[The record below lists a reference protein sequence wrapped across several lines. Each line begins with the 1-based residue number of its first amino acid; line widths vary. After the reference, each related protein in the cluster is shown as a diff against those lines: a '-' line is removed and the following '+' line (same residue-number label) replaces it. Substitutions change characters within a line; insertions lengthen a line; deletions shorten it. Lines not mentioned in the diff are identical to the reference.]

1 MNHQSKLAL
10 SGYLFMLPSI
20 LLFAAFLAGPVAY
33 ALYISFNEWTI
44 LKPPIW
50 QGLGNYRRLIHDDLF
65 FTSLRNTIVYTL
77 MYVPMIL
84 ILALAAALAVNRPM
98 RGQSIFKALIFIPAI
113 TPSIVVGAVW
123 LYIYDGNLGLLNAA
137 LRELGR
143 DPIIWLGD
151 RDYAMLALVIASVW
165 QRFGWFMILFLAGL
179 QDVPADLKEAAR
191 LDGASTRQLFQHV
204 TWPLL
209 RPTLTLVTILAVIG
223 AFQVFDLVYVMT
235 GGGPAYATHT
245 LSFYIYA
252 KAFTSLE
259 MGYAAAMSYVFFL
272 IIFLLTLGQLRFFRS
287 RVDS

>member
-1 MNHQSKLAL
+1 MNHQSKLTL
-10 SGYLFMLPSI
+10 SGYLFMLPSV
-20 LLFAAFLAGPVAY
+20 LLFAGFLAGPVAY

-50 QGLGNYRRLIHDDLF
+50 QGLDNYRRLIHDDLF
-65 FTSLRNTIVYTL
+65 YTSLRNTIVYTL
-77 MYVPMIL
+77 LYVPMIL
-84 ILALAAALAVNRPM
+84 ALALAAALAVNRPM
-98 RGQSIFKALIFIPAI
+98 RGQSLFKALIFIPAI

-137 LRELGR
+137 LRELDR

-151 RDYAMLALVIASVW
+151 RDYAMLALVVASVW

-179 QDVPADLKEAAR
+179 QDVPADLKEAAK
-191 LDGASTRQLFQHV
+191 LDGASTRQLFQHI

-209 RPTLTLVTILAVIG
+209 RPTLALVTILAVIG

-235 GGGPAYATHT
+235 GGGPSYATHT
-245 LSFYIYA
+245 LSFYIYE

-272 IIFLLTLGQLRFFRS
+272 IIFMLTLAQLRFFRS
-287 RVDS
+287 KVDS

>member
-1 MNHQSKLAL
+1 
-10 SGYLFMLPSI
+10 LPSV
-20 LLFAAFLAGPVAY
+20 LLFAGFLAGPVAY

-44 LKPPIW
+44 LQQPVW
-50 QGLGNYRRLIHDDLF
+50 LGLDNYRRLIHDDLF
-65 FTSLRNTIVYTL
+65 FTSLRNTVVYTL
-77 MYVPMIL
+77 LYVPMIL

-98 RGQSIFKALIFIPAI
+98 RGQTLFKALIFIPAI

-137 LRELGR
+137 LRELDR
-143 DPIIWLGD
+143 DPIIWLGEK
-151 RDYAMLALVIASVW
+151 DYAMLALVVASVW

-179 QDVPADLKEAAR
+179 QDIPADLKEAAK
-191 LDGASTRQLFQHV
+191 LDGASIRQSFQHI

-209 RPTLTLVTILAVIG
+209 RPTVALVAILAVIG

-245 LSFYIYA
+245 LSFYIYE
-252 KAFTSLE
+252 KAFRSLE

-272 IIFLLTLGQLRFFRS
+272 LIFALTLAQLRVFRS
-287 RVDS
+287 KVD

>member
-10 SGYLFMLPSI
+10 SGYLFMLPSV
-20 LLFAAFLAGPVAY
+20 LLFAGFLAGPVAY

-50 QGLGNYRRLIHDDLF
+50 QGLDNYRRLIHDDLF
-65 FTSLRNTIVYTL
+65 YTSLRNTIVYTL
-77 MYVPMIL
+77 LYVPMIL
-84 ILALAAALAVNRPM
+84 ALALAAALAVNRPM
-98 RGQSIFKALIFIPAI
+98 RGQSLFKALIFIPAI

-137 LRELGR
+137 LRELDR

-151 RDYAMLALVIASVW
+151 RDYAMLALVVASVW

-179 QDVPADLKEAAR
+179 QDVPADLKEAAK
-191 LDGASTRQLFQHV
+191 LDGASTRQLFQHI

-209 RPTLTLVTILAVIG
+209 RPTLALVTILAVIG

-235 GGGPAYATHT
+235 GGGPSYATHT
-245 LSFYIYA
+245 LSFYIYE

-272 IIFLLTLGQLRFFRS
+272 IIFMLTLAQLRFFRS
-287 RVDS
+287 KVDS